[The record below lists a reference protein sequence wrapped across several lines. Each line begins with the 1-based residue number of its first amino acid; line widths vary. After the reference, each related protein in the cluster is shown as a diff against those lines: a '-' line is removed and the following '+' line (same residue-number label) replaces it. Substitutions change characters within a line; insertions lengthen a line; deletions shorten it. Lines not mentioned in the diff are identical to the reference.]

1 MTVRFELD
9 SLLAVKNLDVIP
21 HKHDTVII
29 NGKQYEVSSVEFNLD
44 DNNVLVQLITDI
56 W

>member
-1 MTVRFELD
+1 MIVRFELD

-29 NGKQYEVSSVEFNLD
+29 NGKQYEVSNVEFDLD

>member
-1 MTVRFELD
+1 MIVRFELD

-21 HKHDTVII
+21 HKHDTVLI
-29 NGKQYEVSSVEFNLD
+29 NGKQYEVNNVEFNLD
-44 DNNVLVQLITDI
+44 NNNVLVQLTTDI